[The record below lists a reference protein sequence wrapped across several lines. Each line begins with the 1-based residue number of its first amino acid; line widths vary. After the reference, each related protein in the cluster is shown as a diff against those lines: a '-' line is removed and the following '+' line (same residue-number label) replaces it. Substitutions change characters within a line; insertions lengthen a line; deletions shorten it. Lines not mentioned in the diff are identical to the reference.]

1 MSKFT
6 LVLSDEQGVQT
17 NEIFG
22 DEHSTRVLFK
32 NATGTN
38 FQNTTKGAWLMWLL
52 GVQCTGMGIDEG
64 NRIELK
70 DPSGKILETGVVGCS
85 PAS

>member
-22 DEHSTRVLFK
+22 DEHSIRVLFK
-32 NATGTN
+32 NATGKN
-38 FQNTTKGAWLMWLL
+38 FQNTSEGAWLLWLL
-52 GVQCTGMGIDEG
+52 GVKNSGMEIDKG

-70 DPSGKILETGVVGCS
+70 DPSGQVLSTGIVGFL
-85 PAS
+85 PA